1 MKKAI
6 TREQVEKY
14 NAMVEAA
21 IGTNAYD
28 MLALYRE
35 YRDDDTK
42 RWGGNPYHYLYPI
55 GTYDW
60 WSDLNNVTFYIKSIG
75 DMFYLYIDLD
85 GEPADRYRLVDKEI
99 ARAFFGIKEDK

>member
-1 MKKAI
+1 MKEI
-6 TREQVEKY
+6 TKDQVKKF

-42 RWGGNPYHYLYPI
+42 RWGGNPYGYLYQI
-55 GTYDW
+55 STYDW
-60 WSDLNNVTFYIKSIG
+60 WSNENGVKFYIKTVSG
-75 DMFYLYIDLD
+75 IDYVYVYLD

-99 ARAFFGIKEDK
+99 ARAFFGV